1 VGHNGMSSEDWQQS
15 SLPVLPALQRDVSQH
30 FGFEAGGRNGM
41 SDLQQITEEIRR
53 FRDERDWMQFHNP
66 KNLAVSIC
74 LESAELLEHFQWA
87 TPEQS
92 EAAGRNRRDQISAEI
107 ADVAI
112 YLIELSD
119 NLGIDLW
126 QAIRA
131 KLQHNAAKY
140 PVEKARGNS
149 LKYTELQ

>member
-1 VGHNGMSSEDWQQS
+1 
-15 SLPVLPALQRDVSQH
+15 
-30 FGFEAGGRNGM
+30 M
-41 SDLQQITEEIRR
+41 SDLQQITEDIRR

-74 LESAELLEHFQWA
+74 LESAELLEHFQWT

-92 EAAGRNRRDQISAEI
+92 EAVGQNRRDQIAMEI

-119 NLGIDLW
+119 NLGIDLY
-126 QAIRA
+126 QAIRS

-140 PVEKARGNS
+140 PVEKAKGNS

>member
-1 VGHNGMSSEDWQQS
+1 
-15 SLPVLPALQRDVSQH
+15 
-30 FGFEAGGRNGM
+30 M
-41 SDLQQITEEIRR
+41 SDLQQITELIRR

-74 LESAELLEHFQWA
+74 LESAELLEHFQWTTA
-87 TPEQS
+87 EQS
-92 EAAGRNRRDQISAEI
+92 EAVGRSKRDQIATEI

-126 QAIRA
+126 QAIQS

-140 PVEKARGNS
+140 PVEKAKGNS

>member
-1 VGHNGMSSEDWQQS
+1 
-15 SLPVLPALQRDVSQH
+15 
-30 FGFEAGGRNGM
+30 M
-41 SDLQQITEEIRR
+41 SDLQQITEQIRK

-74 LESAELLEHFQWA
+74 LESAELLEHFQWS

-92 EAAGRNRRDQISAEI
+92 EDVGRKKSEQISAEI

-112 YLIELSD
+112 YLIELAD
-119 NLGIDLW
+119 NLGINLW
-126 QAIRA
+126 QAIQK

-140 PVEKARGNS
+140 PVEKAKGNA
-149 LKYTELQ
+149 LKYTELT